1 MGGLIPVKLKYVIVS
16 PRQKYGGAIVLHAL
30 CKYLSDEGYDAKIF
44 YTNIYV
50 YRKWHKIR
58 FWIKWIIGTV
68 IDLFKS
74 AAVRILGEKARNYG
88 VFFNGYIDVSITGC
102 KRKIIPYI
110 DNNTVVV
117 YPDVI
122 YGNFLNAR
130 MVVRWLL
137 SFYKFAD
144 EEEAYG
150 KNDFFFAYRKIFDN
164 EKLNPGKHRLC
175 ISYFNL
181 DMYKQTN
188 FGKRNGCC
196 YIIRKGNSRKDLPEE
211 FNGVIIDNLPEKE
224 KVRIFN
230 ESKYCISYD
239 LQTAYS
245 QIAALCGCIS
255 VVIPEPG
262 KKREDY
268 RLGDDNGY
276 GEAFGFNEQEINYA
290 KKTATKLLKLY
301 REKNN
306 ESRKEVIYFIK
317 ECEKY
322 FG

>member
-74 AAVRILGEKARNYG
+74 VAVKILGEKARNYG
-88 VFFNGYIDVSITGC
+88 GFFNGY
-102 KRKIIPYI
+102 
-110 DNNTVVV
+110 
-117 YPDVI
+117 
-122 YGNFLNAR
+122 
-130 MVVRWLL
+130 
-137 SFYKFAD
+137 YKFAD

-196 YIIRKGNSRKDLPEE
+196 YIIRKGNGRKDLPEE

-230 ESKYCISYD
+230 ESEYCISYD